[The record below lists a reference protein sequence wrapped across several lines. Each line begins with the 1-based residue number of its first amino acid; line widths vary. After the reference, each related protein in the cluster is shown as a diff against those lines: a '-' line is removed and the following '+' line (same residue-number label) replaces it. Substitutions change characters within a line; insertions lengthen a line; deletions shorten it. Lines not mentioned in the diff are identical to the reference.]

1 MTAIV
6 SSNFRVVNA
15 DNFKEDVKNSNVY
28 VAIGRADAWSLTT
41 SDTTDTTPFTP
52 NDHLDDQ
59 NNARRQFIGM
69 QKLTSADVSHVV
81 KRHNWT
87 TGTVYVPWD
96 SDDAD
101 IYDRN
106 PCFYVMTNEF
116 KVYKCLRNG
125 NGAQSTVQPTHTTAT
140 PTGSATDGYIWKYMY
155 SITTADSEKFLTNA
169 YMPVKTIPITI
180 EAFAAAAGATN
191 QTKILLKEAN
201 LDIKVGHRVKKGD
214 TVLGEI
220 SAIAGAELTLDGNLA
235 AAVSAND
242 LLIIDFEDDTHAS
255 TALSTDFTQYKAQKD
270 SLELAEAGGI
280 ERIEIPAGQGGAGYT
295 GNPSS
300 IVISSDGETNA
311 VAEPADVTIAGG
323 VITAIDIGTSTGS
336 SNHGKNIT
344 VATITVEGG
353 NATTD
358 ATPRAVIA
366 PNRGHGT
373 DPVAELGGFL
383 VALNTQLTGTG
394 GGDLTIGNDFRQ
406 ITIIKNPRVHNSTPF
421 AGALATSATLNPLKA
436 LNITGGGDVANL
448 AADDVITGGSS
459 GAKAFIA
466 YVDASDSNNKIYY
479 YQNEK
484 TGFKSFTTGASE
496 TITAQDGGGG
506 ASFQVNSISNSEVD
520 SRSGE
525 MLFLENRTPINRS
538 ATQIED
544 IKLILEF

>member
-1 MTAIV
+1 M
-6 SSNFRVVNA
+6 
-15 DNFKEDVKNSNVY
+15 
-28 VAIGRADAWSLTT
+28 TT

-81 KRHNWT
+81 KRHDWT
-87 TGTVYVPWD
+87 TGTVYVEWD
-96 SDDAD
+96 SDDPD

-106 PCFYVMTNEF
+106 PCFYVLTNEF

-125 NGAQSTVQPTHTTAT
+125 GGAQSTVQPTHTTAT
-140 PTGSATDGYIWKYMY
+140 PTGSTTDGYIWKYMY

-180 EAFAAAAGATN
+180 EAFAAAAAADN
-191 QTKILLKEAN
+191 QTKILLTEAN
-201 LDIKVGHRVKKGD
+201 LDIKVGHQVVNANGD
-214 TVLGEI
+214 VVGEI
-220 SAIAGAELTLDGNLA
+220 SAIVGAELTLASNLA
-235 AAVSAND
+235 HAVSSGDILTINFAND
-242 LLIIDFEDDTHAS
+242 TKAN

-270 SLELAEAGGI
+270 SLELPEAGGI

-311 VAEPADVTIAGG
+311 FVEPADVTIAGG
-323 VITAIDIGTSTGS
+323 AITAIDIGTSTGS
-336 SNHGKNIT
+336 SSHGKNIT
-344 VATITVEGG
+344 VASITVSGG
-353 NATTD
+353 GATTD

-383 VALNTQLTGTG
+383 VSLNTQLTGTG

-406 ITIIKNPRVHNSTPF
+406 ISIIKNPRVHNSTPF

-436 LNITGGGDVANL
+436 LNIANTGDVANL

-466 YVDASDSNNKIYY
+466 YVDSSGSNNKIYY

-506 ASFQVNSISNSEVD
+506 SGFTVSSISNAEVD